1 MEDGK
6 VYGPADIKALVEWA
20 RDGRVEPTSFISQ
33 DRKSWRPAQ
42 MMPELEMKWLVETEP
57 GKVFGPFNRAV
68 VIGLFKDDSVAR
80 TAKAY
85 RLHEFAIE
93 EDPPPVEKIVE
104 KEVIKEVRVEVPPPA
119 RTELVVAEVVEPVA
133 DTPPPR
139 APGSIFGNAS
149 RKQLAELE
157 AAARRELSSANRR
170 HMSFGLFGGKR
181 I

>member
-1 MEDGK
+1 MSESKWYLRTQNDTF
-6 VYGPADIKALVEWA
+6 GPEPESKLVEWA
-20 RDGRVEPTSFISQ
+20 RLGRIQ
-33 DRKSWRPAQ
+33 
-42 MMPELEMKWLVETEP
+42 P
-57 GKVFGPFNRAV
+57 GQVFGPFNRAV
-68 VIGLFKDDSVAR
+68 VIGLFKYDSVAR

-85 RLHEFAIE
+85 RLHEFAVD

-104 KEVIKEVRVEVPPPA
+104 KEVVKEVRVEVPPPA

-149 RKQLAELE
+149 HEQLAALE

-181 I
+181 K